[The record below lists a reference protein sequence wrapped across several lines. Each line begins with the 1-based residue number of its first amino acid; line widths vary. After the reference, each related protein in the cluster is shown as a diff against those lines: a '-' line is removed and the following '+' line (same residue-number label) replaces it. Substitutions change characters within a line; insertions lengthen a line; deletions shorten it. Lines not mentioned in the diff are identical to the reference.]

1 MPNARPTGYNRF
13 FLTDSKGK
21 HPVVN
26 GQVILKAGR
35 DKNVR
40 AHHPWVFSG
49 AVQHLKGKPQSGET
63 VEVRAANGDLLGLG
77 AWSPASQIQ
86 VRLWTFAD
94 ARIDRDFFVERI
106 RQALAYRQQL
116 GIPQRNSGYRLLN
129 AESDGLPGVV
139 VDVFGDWLVMQAL
152 TAGAEYWKHTI
163 AAALLEV
170 MPAQGVYERS
180 DVDVRKKEGLETTV
194 GSLKGA
200 MPPAHV
206 DIVEENRQY
215 RVDVLHG
222 HKTGFYLDQ
231 RDNRS
236 VLQHHAAGK
245 TVLNCFS
252 YTGGFA
258 IAALQGG
265 AQQAI
270 NIDAS
275 QPALDI
281 AAQTAALNGFAPER
295 MENICGDV
303 FKLLRDY
310 RNEGRQFD
318 IVVLDPPK
326 FAENRNQLEKAA
338 RGYKDINLLGF
349 KLLKPGGLLFTFS
362 CSGLMESSLFQKIVA
377 DAAVDAGCDA
387 RILRKLD
394 QATDHPTRL
403 AFPEGYYLKGLVC
416 QK

>member
-1 MPNARPTGYNRF
+1 VVTG
-13 FLTDSKGK
+13 
-21 HPVVN
+21 
-26 GQVILKAGR
+26 QIILKHGR

-49 AVQHLKGKPQSGET
+49 AVDKVKGKLRAGDT
-63 VEVRAANGDLLGLG
+63 VEVRTASGDSLGVG
-77 AWSPASQIQ
+77 AWSPESQIQ
-86 VRLWTFAD
+86 VRMWSFTAEN
-94 ARIDRDFFVERI
+94 IDRDFFRGRVQ
-106 RQALAYRQQL
+106 QALAYRQQL
-116 GIPQRNSGYRLLN
+116 GITERNSGYRLIN

-139 VDVFGDWLVMQAL
+139 VDVFGEWLIMQAL
-152 TAGAEYWKHTI
+152 TTGADFWKHVI
-163 AAALLEV
+163 AEVLLEV
-170 MPAQGVYERS
+170 IPAKGVYERS
-180 DVDVRKKEGLETTV
+180 DVDVRKKEGMATV
-194 GSLKGA
+194 VGVLQGDT
-200 MPPAHV
+200 PPAFI
-206 DIVEENRQY
+206 DILEEGRHY
-215 RVDVLHG
+215 RVDVLNG

-236 VLQHHAAGK
+236 LLQQYAAGK

-252 YTGGFA
+252 YTGGFS
-258 IAALQGG
+258 IAALHGG
-265 AQQAI
+265 ATHAT

-275 QPALDI
+275 QPALDL
-281 AAQTAALNGFAPER
+281 AAQTATLNGFAPER
-295 MENICGDV
+295 MENIGGDV

-349 KLLKPGGLLFTFS
+349 KLLRPGGLLFTYS
-362 CSGLMESSLFQKIVA
+362 CSGLMESNLFQKIVA

>member
-1 MPNARPTGYNRF
+1 M
-13 FLTDSKGK
+13 
-21 HPVVN
+21 VN
-26 GQVILKAGR
+26 GQVILKNGR

-49 AVQHLKGKPQSGET
+49 AVDKLKGKPQSGET

-94 ARIDRDFFVERI
+94 AVIDRSFFLERI

-116 GIPQRNSGYRLLN
+116 GIPEHNSGYRLVN

-139 VDVFGDWLVMQAL
+139 VDKFGDWLVMQCL
-152 TAGAEYWKHTI
+152 TAGAEHWKQTL
-163 AAALLEV
+163 ADALLEAV
-170 MPAQGVYERS
+170 PAHGVYERS
-180 DVDVRKKEGLETTV
+180 DVDVRKKEGLENITGTLR
-194 GSLKGA
+194 GTP
-200 MPPAHV
+200 PPACI
-206 DIVEENRQY
+206 DIEEAGRRY
-215 RVDVLHG
+215 RVDAHNG

-236 VLQHHAAGK
+236 QLQQYASGK
-245 TVLNCFS
+245 TVLNCFA

-258 IAALQGG
+258 IAALHGG
-265 AQQAI
+265 AEHAV

-275 QPALDI
+275 QPALEL
-281 AAQTAALNGFAPER
+281 AAQTAALNGFQPAQ
-295 MENICGDV
+295 MENVCGDV
-303 FKLLRDY
+303 FKLLREY

-326 FAENRNQLEKAA
+326 FADNRNQLEKAA

-362 CSGLMESSLFQKIVA
+362 CSGLMESNLFQKIVA

-394 QATDHPTRL
+394 QAADHPTRL
-403 AFPEGYYLKGLVC
+403 AFPEGYYLKGLIC

>member
-1 MPNARPTGYNRF
+1 MVTG
-13 FLTDSKGK
+13 
-21 HPVVN
+21 
-26 GQVILKAGR
+26 QIILKHGR

-49 AVQHLKGKPQSGET
+49 AVDKVKGKLRAGDT
-63 VEVRAANGDLLGLG
+63 VEVRTASGDSLGVG
-77 AWSPASQIQ
+77 AWSPESQIQ
-86 VRLWTFAD
+86 VRMWSFTAEN
-94 ARIDRDFFVERI
+94 IDRDFFRGRVQ
-106 RQALAYRQQL
+106 QALAYRQQL
-116 GIPQRNSGYRLLN
+116 GITERNSGYRLIN

-139 VDVFGDWLVMQAL
+139 VDVFGEWLIMQAL
-152 TAGAEYWKHTI
+152 TTGADFWKHVI
-163 AAALLEV
+163 AEVLLEV
-170 MPAQGVYERS
+170 IPAKGVYERS
-180 DVDVRKKEGLETTV
+180 DVDVRKKEGMATV
-194 GSLKGA
+194 VGVLQGDT
-200 MPPAHV
+200 PPAFI
-206 DIVEENRQY
+206 DILEEGRHY
-215 RVDVLHG
+215 RVDVLNG

-236 VLQHHAAGK
+236 LLQQYAAGK

-252 YTGGFA
+252 YTGGFS
-258 IAALQGG
+258 IAALHGG
-265 AQQAI
+265 ATHAT

-275 QPALDI
+275 QPALDL
-281 AAQTAALNGFAPER
+281 AAQTATLNGFAPER
-295 MENICGDV
+295 MENIGGDV

-349 KLLKPGGLLFTFS
+349 KLLRPGGLLFTYS
-362 CSGLMESSLFQKIVA
+362 CSGLMESNLFQKIVA

>member
-1 MPNARPTGYNRF
+1 MVTG
-13 FLTDSKGK
+13 
-21 HPVVN
+21 
-26 GQVILKAGR
+26 QIILKHGR

-49 AVQHLKGKPQSGET
+49 AVDKVKGKLRAGDT
-63 VEVRAANGDLLGLG
+63 VEVRTASGDSLGVG
-77 AWSPASQIQ
+77 AWSPESQIQ
-86 VRLWTFAD
+86 VRMWSFTAEN
-94 ARIDRDFFVERI
+94 IDRDFFRGRVQ
-106 RQALAYRQQL
+106 QALAYRQQL
-116 GIPQRNSGYRLLN
+116 GITERNSGYRLIN

-139 VDVFGDWLVMQAL
+139 VDVFGEWLIMQAL
-152 TAGAEYWKHTI
+152 TTGADFWKHVI
-163 AAALLEV
+163 AEVLLEV
-170 MPAQGVYERS
+170 IPAKGVYERS
-180 DVDVRKKEGLETTV
+180 DVDVRKKEGMATV
-194 GSLKGA
+194 VGVLQGDT
-200 MPPAHV
+200 PPAFI
-206 DIVEENRQY
+206 DILEEGRHY
-215 RVDVLHG
+215 RVDVING

-236 VLQHHAAGK
+236 LLQQYAAGK

-252 YTGGFA
+252 YTGGFS
-258 IAALQGG
+258 IAALHGG
-265 AQQAI
+265 ATHAT

-275 QPALDI
+275 QPALDL
-281 AAQTAALNGFAPER
+281 AAQTATLNGFAPER
-295 MENICGDV
+295 MENIGGDV

-349 KLLKPGGLLFTFS
+349 KLLRPGGLLFTYS
-362 CSGLMESSLFQKIVA
+362 CSGLMESNLFQKIVA

>member
-1 MPNARPTGYNRF
+1 MV
-13 FLTDSKGK
+13 S
-21 HPVVN
+21 
-26 GQVILKAGR
+26 GQVVLKQGR

-40 AHHPWVFSG
+40 SHHPWVFSG
-49 AVQHLKGKPQSGET
+49 AVQHVKGNPQSGET
-63 VEVRAANGDLLGLG
+63 VELRAANGDLLGMG
-77 AWSPASQIQ
+77 AWSPVSQIQ
-86 VRLWTFAD
+86 VRLWTFA
-94 ARIDRDFFVERI
+94 AAVIDRDFFIGRI
-106 RQALAYRQQL
+106 QQALAYRQQL
-116 GIPQRNSGYRLLN
+116 GIPQQNSGYRLIN

-139 VDVFGDWLVMQAL
+139 VDVFGEWLVMQCL
-152 TAGAEYWKHTI
+152 TTGAEYWKHTLVDAL
-163 AAALLEV
+163 AATI
-170 MPAQGVYERS
+170 PCRGIYERS
-180 DVDVRKKEGLETTV
+180 DVEVRKKEGLETTS
-194 GSLKGA
+194 GLLQGE
-200 MPPAHV
+200 MPPAYL
-206 DIVEENRQY
+206 DIMEEQRHY
-215 RVDVLHG
+215 RVDVING

-236 VLQHHAAGK
+236 ALQQYAQGK

-252 YTGGFA
+252 YTGGFS
-258 IAALQGG
+258 IAALHGG
-265 AQQAI
+265 ALQAT

-275 QPALDI
+275 QPALDL
-281 AAQTAALNGFAPER
+281 AAQAAALNGFQPEQ

-303 FKLLRDY
+303 FKLLREY

-326 FAENRNQLEKAA
+326 FAENRKQLDKAA

-362 CSGLMESSLFQKIVA
+362 CSGLMESGLFQKIVA
-377 DAAVDAGCDA
+377 DAAVDAECDA
-387 RILRKLD
+387 RILHKLD

>member
-1 MPNARPTGYNRF
+1 M
-13 FLTDSKGK
+13 
-21 HPVVN
+21 VN
-26 GQVILKAGR
+26 GQVFLRHGR

-49 AVQHLKGKPQSGET
+49 AVERVKGKPRLGET
-63 VEVRAANGDLLGLG
+63 VEVRTANGELLGLG
-77 AWSPASQIQ
+77 AWSPESQIQ
-86 VRLWTFAD
+86 VRLWTFQDEA
-94 ARIDRDFFVERI
+94 IDYNFFVKRI
-106 RQALAYRQQL
+106 QQALAYRQQL
-116 GIPQRNSGYRLLN
+116 GIPARNTGYRVIN
-129 AESDGLPGVV
+129 AESDGLPGVT
-139 VDVFGDWLVMQAL
+139 VDKFGDYLVMQAL
-152 TAGAEYWKHTI
+152 TAGADYWKQ
-163 AAALLEV
+163 ALAEALLAV
-170 MPAQGVYERS
+170 IPAKGVYERS
-180 DVDVRKKEGLETTV
+180 DVEVRNKEGLTPVV
-194 GSLKGA
+194 GNLKGEA
-200 MPPAHV
+200 PPAYI
-206 DIVEENRQY
+206 DIIEEGRQF
-215 RVDVLHG
+215 RVDVLNG

-236 VLQHHAAGK
+236 ALQAYAKDK

-252 YTGGFA
+252 YTGGFS

-265 AQQAI
+265 AAQAI

-275 QPALDI
+275 QPALDL
-281 AAQTAALNGFAPER
+281 AAQNAELNGFAADR
-295 MENICGDV
+295 MQNISGDV

-349 KLLKPGGLLFTFS
+349 KLLRPGGLLFTFS
-362 CSGLMESSLFQKIVA
+362 CSGLMEGSLFQKIVA
-377 DAAVDAGCDA
+377 DAAVDADCDA

-403 AFPEGYYLKGLVC
+403 AFPEGYYLKGLIC

>member
-1 MPNARPTGYNRF
+1 MV
-13 FLTDSKGK
+13 S
-21 HPVVN
+21 PVLA
-26 GQVILKAGR
+26 QVILKAGR

-49 AVQHLKGKPQSGET
+49 AVDKVKGKPQRGET
-63 VEVRAANGDLLGLG
+63 VEVRAANGDLLGVG

-86 VRLWTFAD
+86 VRLWAFHAVS
-94 ARIDRDFFVERI
+94 IDRAFFVERI
-106 RQALAYRQQL
+106 QQALAYRQRL
-116 GIPQRNSGYRLLN
+116 GIPAQNSGYRLLN
-129 AESDGLPGVV
+129 AESDGLPGVI
-139 VDVFGDWLVMQAL
+139 VDVFGEWLIMQCL
-152 TAGAEYWKHTI
+152 TAGAEYWKHTL
-163 AAALLEV
+163 ADALLEV

-180 DVDVRKKEGLETTV
+180 DVEVRKKEGLENSV
-194 GSLKGA
+194 GVLRGA
-200 MPPAHV
+200 TPPAV
-206 DIVEENRQY
+206 IDIVEHGRHY
-215 RVDVLHG
+215 RVDVLNG

-236 VLQHHAAGK
+236 VLQKYALGK
-245 TVLNCFS
+245 SVLNCFA

-258 IAALQGG
+258 IAALHGG
-265 AQQAI
+265 ASHVT

-275 QPALDI
+275 QPALEL
-281 AAQTAALNGFAPER
+281 AAQAAHLNGFQPSQ
-295 MENICGDV
+295 MENTCGDV

-310 RNEGRQFD
+310 RNAGRQFD
-318 IVVLDPPK
+318 VVVLDPPK

-362 CSGLMESSLFQKIVA
+362 CSGLLESSLFQKIVA

-387 RILRKLD
+387 RILHKLD
-394 QATDHPTRL
+394 QASDHPTRL

>member
-1 MPNARPTGYNRF
+1 MVTG
-13 FLTDSKGK
+13 
-21 HPVVN
+21 
-26 GQVILKAGR
+26 QILLKNGR

-49 AVQHLKGKPQSGET
+49 AVDKVKGKLRAGDT
-63 VEVRAANGDLLGLG
+63 VEVRAANGDCLGVG
-77 AWSPASQIQ
+77 AWSPDSQIQ
-86 VRLWTFAD
+86 VRMWAFSTD
-94 ARIDRDFFVERI
+94 SIDRTFFRKRVE
-106 RQALAYRQQL
+106 QALTYRQQL
-116 GIPQRNSGYRLLN
+116 GITQRNSGYRLIN

-139 VDVFGDWLVMQAL
+139 VDVFGEWLIMQAL
-152 TAGAEYWKHTI
+152 TTGAEAWKHVI
-163 AAALLEV
+163 AEVLLEV
-170 MPAQGVYERS
+170 IPAKGVYERS
-180 DVDVRKKEGLETTV
+180 DVDVRKKEGLATV
-194 GSLKGA
+194 VGVLQGEA
-200 MPPAHV
+200 PPAFI
-206 DIVEENRQY
+206 DISEEGRHY
-215 RVDVLHG
+215 RVDVING

-236 VLQHHAAGK
+236 MLQHYAAGK

-252 YTGGFA
+252 YTGGFS
-258 IAALQGG
+258 IAALHGG
-265 AQQAI
+265 ATHAT

-281 AAQTAALNGFAPER
+281 AAQTAALNSFAPER
-295 MENICGDV
+295 MDNICGDV
-303 FKLLRDY
+303 FKLLREY

-349 KLLKPGGLLFTFS
+349 KLLKPNGLLFTYS
-362 CSGLMESSLFQKIVA
+362 CSGLMESNLFQKIVA

>member
-1 MPNARPTGYNRF
+1 MV
-13 FLTDSKGK
+13 S
-21 HPVVN
+21 
-26 GQVILKAGR
+26 GQIILKHGR

-49 AVQHLKGKPQSGET
+49 AVDKVKGKPRLGET

-77 AWSPASQIQ
+77 AWSPESQIQ
-86 VRLWTFAD
+86 VRLWSMTEAS
-94 ARIDRDFFVERI
+94 IDRAFFVKQVQ
-106 RQALAYRQQL
+106 QALAYRQQL

-139 VDVFGDWLVMQAL
+139 VDVLGDWLVMQAL
-152 TAGAEYWKHTI
+152 TAGAEYWKHTL
-163 AAALLEV
+163 ADVLLELL
-170 MPAQGVYERS
+170 PAKGVYERS
-180 DVDVRKKEGLETTV
+180 DVDVRKKEGLENVTGT
-194 GSLKGA
+194 LKGQE
-200 MPPAHV
+200 PPAFI
-206 DIVEENRQY
+206 DIVEESRHY
-215 RVDVLHG
+215 RVDVRNG

-236 VLQHHAAGK
+236 LLQAYAADK

-258 IAALQGG
+258 VAALQGG
-265 AQQAI
+265 AAKAI

-281 AAQTAALNGFAPER
+281 AAQNAKLNSFQPDK
-295 MENICGDV
+295 METICGDV
-303 FKLLRDY
+303 FKLLREY

-362 CSGLMESSLFQKIVA
+362 CSGLMESNLFQKIVA

-403 AFPEGYYLKGLVC
+403 AFPEGYYLKGLLC

>member
-1 MPNARPTGYNRF
+1 VQTNT
-13 FLTDSKGK
+13 S
-21 HPVVN
+21 
-26 GQVILKAGR
+26 GQIILKQGR

-49 AVQHLKGKPQSGET
+49 AVQHIKGKPQSGET
-63 VEVRAANGDLLGLG
+63 VEVRTASGDLLGVG

-86 VRLWTFAD
+86 VRLWAFTAET
-94 ARIDRDFFVERI
+94 IDRDFFVSRI
-106 RQALAYRQQL
+106 QQALAYRQQL
-116 GIPQRNSGYRLLN
+116 GIPQHNSGYRLLN

-152 TAGAEYWKHTI
+152 TTGAEYWKHTL
-163 AAALLEV
+163 ADALLEV
-170 MPAQGVYERS
+170 IPAKGVYERS

-194 GSLKGA
+194 GVLKGEA
-200 MPPAHV
+200 PPAFI
-206 DIVEENRQY
+206 DIMEEGRHY
-215 RVDVLHG
+215 RVDIING

-236 VLQHHAAGK
+236 VLQHYAQGK

-252 YTGGFA
+252 YTGGFS
-258 IAALQGG
+258 IAALHGG
-265 AQQAI
+265 AEKAT

-275 QPALDI
+275 QSALDI
-281 AAQTAALNGFAPER
+281 ATQTATLNGFQPAQ

-303 FKLLRDY
+303 FKLLREY

-318 IVVLDPPK
+318 RVVLDPPK

-349 KLLKPGGLLFTFS
+349 KLLRPGGLLFTFS
-362 CSGLMESSLFQKIVA
+362 CSGLLESGLFQKIVA

>member
-1 MPNARPTGYNRF
+1 M
-13 FLTDSKGK
+13 
-21 HPVVN
+21 VN
-26 GQVILKAGR
+26 GQVFLRHGR

-49 AVQHLKGKPQSGET
+49 AVERVKGKPRLGET
-63 VEVRAANGDLLGLG
+63 VEVRTANGELLGLG
-77 AWSPASQIQ
+77 AWSPESQIQ
-86 VRLWTFAD
+86 VRLWTFQDEA
-94 ARIDRDFFVERI
+94 IDYNFFVKRI
-106 RQALAYRQQL
+106 QQALTYRQQL
-116 GIPQRNSGYRLLN
+116 GIPARNTGYRLIN
-129 AESDGLPGVV
+129 AESDGLPGVT
-139 VDVFGDWLVMQAL
+139 VDKFGDYLIMQAL
-152 TAGAEYWKHTI
+152 TAGADYWKQ
-163 AAALLEV
+163 ALAEALLAV
-170 MPAQGVYERS
+170 IPAKGVYERS
-180 DVDVRKKEGLETTV
+180 DVEVRNKEGLMPVV
-194 GSLKGA
+194 GNLKGEA
-200 MPPAHV
+200 PPAYI
-206 DIVEENRQY
+206 DIIEEGRQF
-215 RVDVLHG
+215 RVDVLNG

-236 VLQHHAAGK
+236 ALQAYAKDK

-252 YTGGFA
+252 YTGGFS

-265 AQQAI
+265 AAQAI

-275 QPALDI
+275 QPALDL
-281 AAQTAALNGFAPER
+281 AAQNAELNGFAADR
-295 MENICGDV
+295 MQNISGDV

-349 KLLKPGGLLFTFS
+349 KLLRPGGLLFTFS
-362 CSGLMESSLFQKIVA
+362 CSGLMEGSLFQKIVA
-377 DAAVDAGCDA
+377 DAAVDADCDA

-403 AFPEGYYLKGLVC
+403 AFPEGYYLKGLIC

>member
-1 MPNARPTGYNRF
+1 MVTG
-13 FLTDSKGK
+13 
-21 HPVVN
+21 
-26 GQVILKAGR
+26 QILLKNGR

-49 AVQHLKGKPQSGET
+49 AVDKVKGKLRAGDT
-63 VEVRAANGDLLGLG
+63 VEVRAANGDCLGVG
-77 AWSPASQIQ
+77 AWSPDSQIQ
-86 VRLWTFAD
+86 VRMWAFSTD
-94 ARIDRDFFVERI
+94 SIDRTFFRKRVE
-106 RQALAYRQQL
+106 QALTYRQQL
-116 GIPQRNSGYRLLN
+116 GITQRNSGYRLIN

-139 VDVFGDWLVMQAL
+139 VDVFGEWLIMQAL
-152 TAGAEYWKHTI
+152 TTGAEAWKHVI
-163 AAALLEV
+163 AEVLLEV
-170 MPAQGVYERS
+170 IPAKGVYERS
-180 DVDVRKKEGLETTV
+180 DVDVRKKEGLATV
-194 GSLKGA
+194 VGVLQGEA
-200 MPPAHV
+200 PPAFI
-206 DIVEENRQY
+206 DISEEGRHY
-215 RVDVLHG
+215 RVDVING

-236 VLQHHAAGK
+236 MLQHYAAGK
-245 TVLNCFS
+245 TMLNCFS
-252 YTGGFA
+252 YTGGFS
-258 IAALQGG
+258 IAALHGG
-265 AQQAI
+265 ATHAT

-295 MENICGDV
+295 MDNICGDV
-303 FKLLRDY
+303 FKLLREY

-349 KLLKPGGLLFTFS
+349 KLLKPNGLLFTYS
-362 CSGLMESSLFQKIVA
+362 CSGLMESNLFQKIVA

>member
-1 MPNARPTGYNRF
+1 MV
-13 FLTDSKGK
+13 S
-21 HPVVN
+21 
-26 GQVILKAGR
+26 GQVILKYGR

-49 AVQHLKGKPQSGET
+49 AIDKVKGKPQSGAT
-63 VEVRAANGDLLGLG
+63 VEVRAANGDFLGVG
-77 AWSPASQIQ
+77 AWSPTSQIQ
-86 VRLWTFAD
+86 VRLWAFTETV
-94 ARIDRDFFVERI
+94 IDRNFFLQRI
-106 RQALAYRQQL
+106 QQAYAYRQQL
-116 GIPQRNSGYRLLN
+116 GIPERNTGYRLLN
-129 AESDGLPGVV
+129 AESDGLPGVI
-139 VDVFGDWLVMQAL
+139 VDVFDNWLVLQAL
-152 TAGAEYWKHTI
+152 TTGAEYWKHTLVD
-163 AAALLEV
+163 ALLSIV
-170 MPAQGVYERS
+170 PAKGVYERS
-180 DVDVRKKEGLETTV
+180 DVDVRKKEGLEITV
-194 GSLKGA
+194 GVLKGDA
-200 MPPAHV
+200 PPDTI
-206 DIVEENRQY
+206 DIVEEQRHY
-215 RVDVLHG
+215 RVDIIHG

-236 VLQHHAAGK
+236 VLQHYAAGK

-252 YTGGFA
+252 YTGGFS
-258 IAALQGG
+258 IAALHGG
-265 AQQAI
+265 ATRTT

-281 AAQTAALNGFAPER
+281 AAQTAALNGFNTEQQ
-295 MENICGDV
+295 ENICGDV
-303 FKLLRDY
+303 FELLREY
-310 RNEGRQFD
+310 RNEARQFD

-349 KLLKPGGLLFTFS
+349 KLLRPGGLLFTFS
-362 CSGLMESSLFQKIVA
+362 CSGLMESGLFQKIVA

>member
-1 MPNARPTGYNRF
+1 MV
-13 FLTDSKGK
+13 S
-21 HPVVN
+21 
-26 GQVILKAGR
+26 GQIILKHGR

-49 AVQHLKGKPQSGET
+49 AVDKVKGKPRLGET
-63 VEVRAANGDLLGLG
+63 VELRAANGDLLGLG
-77 AWSPASQIQ
+77 AWSPESQIQ
-86 VRLWTFAD
+86 VRLWSMTEAS
-94 ARIDRDFFVERI
+94 IDRAFFIKQVQ
-106 RQALAYRQQL
+106 QALAYRQQL

-139 VDVFGDWLVMQAL
+139 VDVLGDWLVMQAL
-152 TAGAEYWKHTI
+152 TAGAEYWKHTL
-163 AAALLEV
+163 ADVLLELL
-170 MPAQGVYERS
+170 PAKGVYERS
-180 DVDVRKKEGLETTV
+180 DVDVRKKEGLESVTGT
-194 GSLKGA
+194 LKGQE
-200 MPPAHV
+200 PPAFI
-206 DIVEENRQY
+206 DIVEEGRHY
-215 RVDVLHG
+215 RVDVLNG

-236 VLQHHAAGK
+236 LLQAYAADK

-258 IAALQGG
+258 VAALQGG
-265 AQQAI
+265 AAKAI

-281 AAQTAALNGFAPER
+281 AAQNAKLNSFQPDK

-303 FKLLRDY
+303 FKLLREY

-362 CSGLMESSLFQKIVA
+362 CSGLMESNLFQKIVA

-403 AFPEGYYLKGLVC
+403 AFPEGYYLKGLLC

>member
-1 MPNARPTGYNRF
+1 MV
-13 FLTDSKGK
+13 S
-21 HPVVN
+21 
-26 GQVILKAGR
+26 GQIILKHGR

-40 AHHPWVFSG
+40 EHHPWVFSG
-49 AVQHLKGKPQSGET
+49 AVDKVKGKPRLGET

-77 AWSPASQIQ
+77 AWSPESQIQ
-86 VRLWTFAD
+86 VRLWSMTEAS
-94 ARIDRDFFVERI
+94 IDRAFFIKQVQ
-106 RQALAYRQQL
+106 QALAYRQQL

-139 VDVFGDWLVMQAL
+139 VDVLGDWLVMQAL
-152 TAGAEYWKHTI
+152 TAGAEYWKHTL
-163 AAALLEV
+163 ADVLLELL
-170 MPAQGVYERS
+170 PAKGVYERS
-180 DVDVRKKEGLETTV
+180 DVDVRKKEGLESVTGT
-194 GSLKGA
+194 LKGQE
-200 MPPAHV
+200 PPAFI
-206 DIVEENRQY
+206 DIVEEGRHY
-215 RVDVLHG
+215 RVDVLNG

-236 VLQHHAAGK
+236 LLQAYAADK

-258 IAALQGG
+258 VAALQGG
-265 AQQAI
+265 AAKAI

-281 AAQTAALNGFAPER
+281 AAQNAKLNSFQPDK

-303 FKLLRDY
+303 FKLLREY

-362 CSGLMESSLFQKIVA
+362 CSGLMESNLFQKIVA

-403 AFPEGYYLKGLVC
+403 AFPEGYYLKGLLC

>member
-1 MPNARPTGYNRF
+1 MV
-13 FLTDSKGK
+13 S
-21 HPVVN
+21 
-26 GQVILKAGR
+26 GQVVLKQGR

-40 AHHPWVFSG
+40 SHHPWVFSG
-49 AVQHLKGKPQSGET
+49 AVQHVKGNPQSGET
-63 VEVRAANGDLLGLG
+63 VELRAANGDLLGMG
-77 AWSPASQIQ
+77 AWSPVSQIQ
-86 VRLWTFAD
+86 VRLWTFAE
-94 ARIDRDFFVERI
+94 AVIDRDFFIGRI
-106 RQALAYRQQL
+106 QQALAYRQQL
-116 GIPQRNSGYRLLN
+116 GIPQQNSGYRLIN

-139 VDVFGDWLVMQAL
+139 VDVFGEWLVMQCL
-152 TAGAEYWKHTI
+152 TTGAEYWKHTLVDAL
-163 AAALLEV
+163 AATI
-170 MPAQGVYERS
+170 PCRGIYERS
-180 DVDVRKKEGLETTV
+180 DVEVRKKEGLETTS
-194 GSLKGA
+194 GLLQGE
-200 MPPAHV
+200 MPPAYL
-206 DIVEENRQY
+206 DIMEEQRHY
-215 RVDVLHG
+215 RVDVING

-236 VLQHHAAGK
+236 ALQQYAQGK

-252 YTGGFA
+252 YTGGFS
-258 IAALQGG
+258 IAALHGG
-265 AQQAI
+265 ALQAT

-275 QPALDI
+275 QPALDL
-281 AAQTAALNGFAPER
+281 AAQAAALNGFQPEQ

-303 FKLLRDY
+303 FKLLREY

-326 FAENRNQLEKAA
+326 FAENRKQLDKAA

-362 CSGLMESSLFQKIVA
+362 CSGLMESGLFQKIVA
-377 DAAVDAGCDA
+377 DAAVDAECDA
-387 RILRKLD
+387 RILHKLD

>member
-1 MPNARPTGYNRF
+1 MVTG
-13 FLTDSKGK
+13 
-21 HPVVN
+21 
-26 GQVILKAGR
+26 QIILKHGR

-49 AVQHLKGKPQSGET
+49 AVDKVKGKLRAGDT
-63 VEVRAANGDLLGLG
+63 VEVRTASGDSLGVG
-77 AWSPASQIQ
+77 AWSPESQIQ
-86 VRLWTFAD
+86 VRMWSFTAEN
-94 ARIDRDFFVERI
+94 IDRDFFRSRVQ
-106 RQALAYRQQL
+106 QALAYRQQL
-116 GIPQRNSGYRLLN
+116 GITERNSGYRLIN

-139 VDVFGDWLVMQAL
+139 VDVFGEWLIMQAL
-152 TAGAEYWKHTI
+152 TTGADFWKHVI
-163 AAALLEV
+163 AEVLLEV
-170 MPAQGVYERS
+170 IPAKGVYERS
-180 DVDVRKKEGLETTV
+180 DVDVRKKEGMATV
-194 GSLKGA
+194 VGVLQGDT
-200 MPPAHV
+200 PPAFI
-206 DIVEENRQY
+206 DILEEGRHY
-215 RVDVLHG
+215 RVDVLNG

-236 VLQHHAAGK
+236 LLQQYAAGK

-252 YTGGFA
+252 YTGGFS
-258 IAALQGG
+258 IAALHGG
-265 AQQAI
+265 ATHAT

-275 QPALDI
+275 QPALDL
-281 AAQTAALNGFAPER
+281 AAQTATLNGFAPER
-295 MENICGDV
+295 MENIGGDV

-349 KLLKPGGLLFTFS
+349 KLLRPGGLLFTYS
-362 CSGLMESSLFQKIVA
+362 CSGLMESNLFQKIVA

>member
-1 MPNARPTGYNRF
+1 M
-13 FLTDSKGK
+13 
-21 HPVVN
+21 VI
-26 GQVILKAGR
+26 GQIILKNGR

-49 AVQHLKGKPQSGET
+49 AVDKVKGKLQAGDT
-63 VEVRAANGDLLGLG
+63 VEVRAANGDCLGVG
-77 AWSPASQIQ
+77 AWSPESQIQ
-86 VRLWTFAD
+86 VRMWAFTATS
-94 ARIDRDFFVERI
+94 IDRTFFRERVA
-106 RQALAYRQQL
+106 QALAYREYL
-116 GIPQRNSGYRLLN
+116 GITARNTGYRLIN

-139 VDVFGDWLVMQAL
+139 VDVFGDWLILQAL
-152 TAGAEYWKHTI
+152 TTGAEAWKHVI
-163 AAALLEV
+163 AEVMLEV
-170 MPAQGVYERS
+170 IPTAKGVYERS
-180 DVDVRKKEGLETTV
+180 DVDVRKKEGLATSV
-194 GSLKGA
+194 GVLQGDT
-200 MPPAHV
+200 PPAFI
-206 DIVEENRQY
+206 DITEEGRHY
-215 RVDVLHG
+215 RVDVLNG

-236 VLQHHAAGK
+236 VLQHYAAGK

-252 YTGGFA
+252 YTGGFS
-258 IAALQGG
+258 IAALHGG
-265 AQQAI
+265 AERAI

-281 AAQTAALNGFAPER
+281 AAQTATLNGFAPER
-295 MENICGDV
+295 MENVCGDV

-349 KLLKPGGLLFTFS
+349 KLLKPNGLLFTYS
-362 CSGLMESSLFQKIVA
+362 CSGLMESNLFQKIVA

>member
-1 MPNARPTGYNRF
+1 M
-13 FLTDSKGK
+13 
-21 HPVVN
+21 VN
-26 GQVILKAGR
+26 GQVILKHGR

-49 AVQHLKGKPQSGET
+49 AVDNVKGKPLSGES
-63 VEVRAANGDLLGLG
+63 VEVRTASGDLLGIG

-86 VRLWTFAD
+86 VRLWSFTD
-94 ARIDRDFFVERI
+94 VSIDREFFVQRI
-106 RQALAYRQQL
+106 QQALAYRQAL
-116 GIPQRNSGYRLLN
+116 GIPQHSSGYRLIN

-139 VDVFGDWLVMQAL
+139 VDVFGDWLIMQAL

-163 AAALLEV
+163 AEALLSLI
-170 MPAQGVYERS
+170 PAQGVYERS
-180 DVDVRKKEGLETTV
+180 DVEVRKKEGLTTTV
-194 GSLKGA
+194 GVLKGA
-200 MPPAHV
+200 TPPPFI
-206 DIVEENRQY
+206 DIHEHQRHY
-215 RVDVLHG
+215 RVDVLNG

-236 VLQHHAAGK
+236 LLQHYAHDK

-252 YTGGFA
+252 YTGGFS
-258 IAALQGG
+258 IAALHGG
-265 AQQAI
+265 ASHAT

-275 QPALDI
+275 QPALDL
-281 AAQTAALNGFAPER
+281 AADAATLNGFAADR

-303 FKLLRDY
+303 FKLLREY

-318 IVVLDPPK
+318 VVVLDPPK
-326 FAENRNQLEKAA
+326 FAESRNQLEKAA

-349 KLLKPGGLLFTFS
+349 KLLRPGGLLFTFS
-362 CSGLMESSLFQKIVA
+362 CSGLMESTLFQKIVA

-387 RILRKLD
+387 RILHKLD

>member
-1 MPNARPTGYNRF
+1 MVTG
-13 FLTDSKGK
+13 
-21 HPVVN
+21 
-26 GQVILKAGR
+26 QILLKNGR

-49 AVQHLKGKPQSGET
+49 AVDKVKGKLRAGDT
-63 VEVRAANGDLLGLG
+63 VEVRAANGDCLGVG
-77 AWSPASQIQ
+77 AWSPDSQIQ
-86 VRLWTFAD
+86 VRMWAFSTD
-94 ARIDRDFFVERI
+94 SIDRTFFRKRVE
-106 RQALAYRQQL
+106 QALTYRQQL
-116 GIPQRNSGYRLLN
+116 GITQRNSGYRLIN

-139 VDVFGDWLVMQAL
+139 VDVFGEWLIMQAL
-152 TAGAEYWKHTI
+152 TTGAEAWKHVI
-163 AAALLEV
+163 AEVLLEV
-170 MPAQGVYERS
+170 IPAKGVYERS
-180 DVDVRKKEGLETTV
+180 DVDVRKKEGLATV
-194 GSLKGA
+194 VGVLQGEA
-200 MPPAHV
+200 PPAFI
-206 DIVEENRQY
+206 DISEEGRHY
-215 RVDVLHG
+215 RVDVING

-236 VLQHHAAGK
+236 MLQHYAAGK
-245 TVLNCFS
+245 TVLSCFS
-252 YTGGFA
+252 YTGGFS
-258 IAALQGG
+258 IAALHGG
-265 AQQAI
+265 ATHAT

-295 MENICGDV
+295 MDNICGDV
-303 FKLLRDY
+303 FKLLREY

-349 KLLKPGGLLFTFS
+349 KLLKPNGLLFTYS
-362 CSGLMESSLFQKIVA
+362 CSGLMESNLFQKIVA

>member
-1 MPNARPTGYNRF
+1 MVTG
-13 FLTDSKGK
+13 
-21 HPVVN
+21 
-26 GQVILKAGR
+26 QIILKHGR

-49 AVQHLKGKPQSGET
+49 AVDKVKGKLRAGDT
-63 VEVRAANGDLLGLG
+63 VEVRTASGDSLGVG
-77 AWSPASQIQ
+77 AWSPESQIQ
-86 VRLWTFAD
+86 VRMWSFTAEN
-94 ARIDRDFFVERI
+94 IDRDFFRSRVQ
-106 RQALAYRQQL
+106 QALAYRQQL
-116 GIPQRNSGYRLLN
+116 GITERNSGYRLIN

-139 VDVFGDWLVMQAL
+139 VDVFGEWLIMQAL
-152 TAGAEYWKHTI
+152 TTGADFWKHVI
-163 AAALLEV
+163 AEVLLEV
-170 MPAQGVYERS
+170 IPAKGVYERS
-180 DVDVRKKEGLETTV
+180 DADVRKKEGMATV
-194 GSLKGA
+194 VGVLQGDT
-200 MPPAHV
+200 PPAFI
-206 DIVEENRQY
+206 DILEEGRHY
-215 RVDVLHG
+215 RVDVLNG

-236 VLQHHAAGK
+236 LLQQYAAGK

-252 YTGGFA
+252 YTGGFS
-258 IAALQGG
+258 IAALHGG
-265 AQQAI
+265 ATHAT

-275 QPALDI
+275 QPALDL
-281 AAQTAALNGFAPER
+281 AAQTATLNGFAPER
-295 MENICGDV
+295 MENIGGDV

-349 KLLKPGGLLFTFS
+349 KLLRPGGLLFTYS
-362 CSGLMESSLFQKIVA
+362 CSGLMESNLFQKIVA

>member
-1 MPNARPTGYNRF
+1 MVTG
-13 FLTDSKGK
+13 
-21 HPVVN
+21 
-26 GQVILKAGR
+26 QILLKNGR

-49 AVQHLKGKPQSGET
+49 AVDKVKGKLRAGDT
-63 VEVRAANGDLLGLG
+63 VEVRAANGDCLGVG
-77 AWSPASQIQ
+77 AWSPDSQIQ
-86 VRLWTFAD
+86 VRMWAFSTD
-94 ARIDRDFFVERI
+94 SIDRTFFRKRVE
-106 RQALAYRQQL
+106 QALTYRQQL
-116 GIPQRNSGYRLLN
+116 GITQRNSGYRLIN

-139 VDVFGDWLVMQAL
+139 VDVFGEWLIMQAL
-152 TAGAEYWKHTI
+152 TTGAEAWKHVI
-163 AAALLEV
+163 AEVLLEV
-170 MPAQGVYERS
+170 IPAKGVYERS
-180 DVDVRKKEGLETTV
+180 DVDVRKKEGLATV
-194 GSLKGA
+194 VGVLQGEA
-200 MPPAHV
+200 PPAFI
-206 DIVEENRQY
+206 DISEEGRHY
-215 RVDVLHG
+215 RVDVING

-236 VLQHHAAGK
+236 MLQHYAAGK

-252 YTGGFA
+252 YTGGFS
-258 IAALQGG
+258 IAALHGG
-265 AQQAI
+265 ATHAT

-281 AAQTAALNGFAPER
+281 AAQTATLNGFAPER
-295 MENICGDV
+295 MDNICGDV
-303 FKLLRDY
+303 FKLLREY

-349 KLLKPGGLLFTFS
+349 KLLKPNGLLFTYS
-362 CSGLMESSLFQKIVA
+362 CSGLMESNLFQKIVA

>member
-1 MPNARPTGYNRF
+1 MVTG
-13 FLTDSKGK
+13 
-21 HPVVN
+21 
-26 GQVILKAGR
+26 QILLKNGR

-49 AVQHLKGKPQSGET
+49 AVDKVKGKLRAGDT
-63 VEVRAANGDLLGLG
+63 VEVRAANGDCLGVG
-77 AWSPASQIQ
+77 AWSPDSQIQ
-86 VRLWTFAD
+86 VRMWAFHAD
-94 ARIDRDFFVERI
+94 SIDRTFFRNRVE
-106 RQALAYRQQL
+106 QALTYRQEL
-116 GIPQRNSGYRLLN
+116 GITQRNSGYRLIN

-139 VDVFGDWLVMQAL
+139 VDVFGDWLIMQAL
-152 TAGAEYWKHTI
+152 TTGAEAWKHVI
-163 AAALLEV
+163 AEVLLEV
-170 MPAQGVYERS
+170 MPAKGVYERS
-180 DVDVRKKEGLETTV
+180 DVDVRKKEGLATV
-194 GSLKGA
+194 VGVLQGEV
-200 MPPAHV
+200 PPAFI
-206 DIVEENRQY
+206 DISEEGRQY
-215 RVDVLHG
+215 RVDVING

-236 VLQHHAAGK
+236 MLQHYAAGK

-252 YTGGFA
+252 YTGGFS
-258 IAALQGG
+258 IAALHGG
-265 AQQAI
+265 ATHAT

-281 AAQTAALNGFAPER
+281 AAQTAALNGFAPEC
-295 MENICGDV
+295 MDNICGDV
-303 FKLLRDY
+303 FKLLREY

-349 KLLKPGGLLFTFS
+349 KLLKPNGLLFTYS
-362 CSGLMESSLFQKIVA
+362 CSGLMESNLFQKIVA